1 MARNS
6 YYDEDLTD
14 EEIDKEYEE
23 EDTIV
28 SLLSVASIWF
38 IRFGLVVGVILFLY
52 FILTGKIFTAILY
65 VIGLI
70 IAYFFGYFFM
80 FFLDKFTDNN

>member
-52 FILTGKIFTAILY
+52 FIFTGKIFTAILY